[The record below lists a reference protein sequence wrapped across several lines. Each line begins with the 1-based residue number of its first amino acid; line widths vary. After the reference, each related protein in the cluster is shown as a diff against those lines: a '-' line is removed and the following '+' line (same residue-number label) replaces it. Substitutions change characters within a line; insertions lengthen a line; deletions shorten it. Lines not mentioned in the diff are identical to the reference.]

1 MLIAADARDVVLSCE
16 MKAMLGQ
23 AQGRDERAMS
33 VQPRGSST
41 DAGGSL
47 LQPSL
52 QAQANAAPSSCT
64 GLLHPASAL
73 ALRTPRIRQL
83 GRGSS
88 LHPTSDQAE
97 ALRVQLS

>member
-23 AQGRDERAMS
+23 AQGRDER
-33 VQPRGSST
+33 SST

>member
-23 AQGRDERAMS
+23 AQGRDDYVS
-33 VQPRGSST
+33 PTTRGSST